1 MVLRALARPLLAS
14 WFVYG
19 GVESIL
25 EPKSRAERSAP
36 VVKPRHAEVGFTDV
50 STEDLVKI
58 HGVATVIAATALAMS
73 RTPKTSAVALTG
85 LAAITVAA
93 GRPFWREKD
102 EDQRNAEF
110 EQFLKNV
117 ALLGGVMLAATAGHS
132 PRHTAR
138 KKAKKAKAKERKA
151 GKKLSK

>member
-25 EPKSRAERSAP
+25 DPKSRAARSAP
-36 VVKPRHAEVGFTDV
+36 VVEPVLAEVGLTDI

-58 HGVATVIAATALAMS
+58 HGVASVVAATALAMS
-73 RTPKTSAVALTG
+73 RTPRSAALVLTG
-85 LAAITVAA
+85 LTAVTAAA
-93 GRPFWREKD
+93 GRPFWRETD
-102 EDQRNAEF
+102 EDTRNAER
-110 EQFLKNV
+110 EQFLKNL

-138 KKAKKAKAKERKA
+138 KKAKKVKAKERKA
-151 GKKLSK
+151 GKRST